1 MKNLVVGVSVDVGI
15 VFAGSHSCLQVG
27 RPGKMETQRCS
38 SANTRR
44 RRHQER
50 TSVSFLSHSFISFI
64 RTQVSHAKVSTVT
77 VIAR

>member
-1 MKNLVVGVSVDVGI
+1 MKNLVVGVSVDVG
-15 VFAGSHSCLQVG
+15 VVLAGSHSCLQVG

-50 TSVSFLSHSFISFI
+50 TSVSCLSHTFII
-64 RTQVSHAKVSTVT
+64 RTQVSLAKVSTVT
-77 VIAR
+77 VIDK